1 MRDKG
6 RQGHHWAFTN
16 PFRAFM
22 SRVLCMHL
30 ARLAALL
37 DSVLVRHARRIPGV
51 VSGGAFY
58 RGDLP
63 ALRVAMWA
71 EPGAYVAHLGRLEII
86 LDRP

>member
-1 MRDKG
+1 
-6 RQGHHWAFTN
+6 
-16 PFRAFM
+16 M
-22 SRVLCMHL
+22 SRFLCIHL

-71 EPGAYVAHLGRLEII
+71 EPGACVVRLGRLEII

>member
-1 MRDKG
+1 
-6 RQGHHWAFTN
+6 
-16 PFRAFM
+16 M
-22 SRVLCMHL
+22 SRFLCIHL
-30 ARLAALL
+30 ARFAVFL
-37 DSVLVRHARRIPGV
+37 DGVLVRHARRIPGAV
-51 VSGGAFY
+51 AGGAFY